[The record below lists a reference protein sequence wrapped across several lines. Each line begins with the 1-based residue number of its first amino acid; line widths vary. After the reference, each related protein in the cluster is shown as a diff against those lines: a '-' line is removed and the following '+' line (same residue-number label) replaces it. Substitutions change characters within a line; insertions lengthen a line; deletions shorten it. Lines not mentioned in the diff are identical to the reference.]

1 MTISNL
7 IPSFNNS
14 IPNKSGKT
22 NTNTNT
28 NINMKYPISLVVGS
42 VCLERKDGRKEG
54 EKKSEKKI

>member
-14 IPNKSGKT
+14 IPNKPGKT
-22 NTNTNT
+22 NT
-28 NINMKYPISLVVGS
+28 NMKYPISLVVGS

-54 EKKSEKKI
+54 EKRSEKKI

>member
-14 IPNKSGKT
+14 IPNKPGKT

-28 NINMKYPISLVVGS
+28 KMKYPISLVVGF
-42 VCLERKDGRKEG
+42 VCLERKDGKKEG
-54 EKKSEKKI
+54 EEKSEKKT

>member
-14 IPNKSGKT
+14 IPNKSGK
-22 NTNTNT
+22 TNTNT